1 MAKYNEQTLTN
12 WTKPPSDSEQSKL
25 ENSERM
31 VREAINE
38 DEILKKISTETF
50 GQGSYA
56 NDTNVKLNS
65 DIDINVRYTDGFF
78 FELPD
83 NTTEADIGIDKLPSA
98 GYTFKEFKD
107 DVENALVNK
116 FGRSEVKRNDKCI
129 TIKGNTYRIKTDVVP
144 TWNYRCYAEN
154 GTYILGAKF
163 YPDTSIW
170 GTVNFPKQHIQ
181 NAVNKNSNTS
191 RRFKRLTRLHRKL
204 RYQMIDDGV
213 KVSDN
218 ITSFLLECLV
228 WNVPNRIMNDYDTW
242 TERLKQSIV
251 YIYEQTKEED
261 TCKEWGEVSEFL
273 YLLRG
278 GRKWSRTDVNEY
290 MVQLWNYLEF

>member
-12 WTKPPSDSEQSKL
+12 WTKPPSDSEQTKL
-25 ENSERM
+25 ENSKRM

-38 DEILKKISTETF
+38 DEKLKKISTETF

-56 NDTNVKLNS
+56 NDTNVRLNS
-65 DIDINVRYTDGFF
+65 DIDINVRYTGGFY
-78 FELPD
+78 FELPE
-83 NTTEADIGIDKLPSA
+83 NITETDIGIDKLPTSS
-98 GYTFKEFKD
+98 YTFNEFKD

-116 FGRSEVKRNDKCI
+116 FGRSEVNRNDKCL

-144 TWNYRCYAEN
+144 TWNYRRYEKN
-154 GTYILGAKF
+154 GTFVLGAKF
-163 YPDTSIW
+163 IPDSSAL

-181 NAVNKNSNTS
+181 NAINKNTNTLK
-191 RRFKRLTRLHRKL
+191 RFKRLTRLHRKL
-204 RYQMIDDGV
+204 RYQMIDNGE
-213 KVSDN
+213 KISDN

-261 TCKEWGEVSEFL
+261 TCKEWGEVSELL

-278 GRKWSRTDVNEY
+278 NRKWSRTDINEY